1 MNYMHKRQSLKAK
14 CIYRKLQISR
24 YMKCQQLKVY
34 RYIIQSSSPKLK
46 IGSVIP
52 IPEEQVS
59 TNNEKGRTEDL
70 FELIRKLYFPWAISR
85 KSALFVVPYCRELVD
100 NWIRTIF
107 RNNLVKY
114 SLVTLELT
122 GDIEWHDGQHF
133 TLAGSKKCV
142 KQKCT
147 CAFDYWSKPFNTRPW
162 DEILPEGLFRG
173 TAKIIKVE
181 DFV

>member
-1 MNYMHKRQSLKAK
+1 MQAQIKSLKTK
-14 CIYRKLQISR
+14 CLYRKLQTLR

-34 RYIIQSSSPKLK
+34 RYIMPSSSPKPK
-46 IGSVIP
+46 IGSFIP
-52 IPEEQVS
+52 IPAEQVS
-59 TNNEKGRTEDL
+59 TNNEKGSTEDL
-70 FELIRKLYFPWAISR
+70 FEVIRGQYFPWAISR
-85 KSALFVVPYCRELVD
+85 KSALFVLPYCRKFVD

-133 TLAGSKKCV
+133 TVAGSIKCF
-142 KQKCT
+142 KRKCKY
-147 CAFDYWSKPFNTRPW
+147 AFDYWSKPLNTSLR

-173 TAKIIKVE
+173 SAKIIKIE